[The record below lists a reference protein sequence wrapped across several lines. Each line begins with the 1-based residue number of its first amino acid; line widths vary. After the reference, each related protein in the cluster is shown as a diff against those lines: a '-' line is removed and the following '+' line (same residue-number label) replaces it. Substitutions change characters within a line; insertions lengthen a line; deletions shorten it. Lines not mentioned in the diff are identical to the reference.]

1 MKNIKAL
8 KKDLEI
14 ASEKKEKALNNI
26 ADLGQKLNPLNTES
40 KYITC
45 RKCGSHLSVEYM
57 RKNTRA
63 FVISRLRCPIC
74 YSDTSLYCETSNKR
88 LEAAQHKY
96 MNAEKQEQICKNALD
111 SMLDSMLKNAPAKKQ
126 VSTNDVIDNA
136 IKEVEER
143 LEIIYS
149 EHKTPDYV
157 EIKGE
162 IGGDMICYRVY
173 NDGSIYEK

>member
-8 KKDLEI
+8 KKRSWDCI
-14 ASEKKEKALNNI
+14 RKKGKGTH
-26 ADLGQKLNPLNTES
+26 LGQKLNPLNTES

-45 RKCGSHLSVEYM
+45 RKCGSRLSVEYM

-111 SMLDSMLKNAPAKKQ
+111 SMLDSILKNAPAKKQ

>member
-26 ADLGQKLNPLNTES
+26 VDLGQKLNPLNTES

-45 RKCGSHLSVEYM
+45 RKCGSRLSVEYM

-74 YSDTSLYCETSNKR
+74 YSDTSLYCETS
-88 LEAAQHKY
+88 
-96 MNAEKQEQICKNALD
+96 
-111 SMLDSMLKNAPAKKQ
+111 
-126 VSTNDVIDNA
+126 
-136 IKEVEER
+136 
-143 LEIIYS
+143 
-149 EHKTPDYV
+149 
-157 EIKGE
+157 
-162 IGGDMICYRVY
+162 
-173 NDGSIYEK
+173 

>member
-26 ADLGQKLNPLNTES
+26 VDLGQKLNPLNTES

-45 RKCGSHLSVEYM
+45 RKCGSRLSVEYM

-74 YSDTSLYCETSNKR
+74 YSDTSLYWETSNKR
-88 LEAAQHKY
+88 IEAAQHKY

-111 SMLDSMLKNAPAKKQ
+111 SMLDSILKNAPAKKQ

>member
-45 RKCGSHLSVEYM
+45 RKCGSRLSVEYM

-111 SMLDSMLKNAPAKKQ
+111 SMLDSIADMLDFESERAIARL
-126 VSTNDVIDNA
+126 VSYLEPVMIVVMAVIVGFIIISVIQPIYGSYKA
-136 IKEVEER
+136 I
-143 LEIIYS
+143 
-149 EHKTPDYV
+149 
-157 EIKGE
+157 GAQ
-162 IGGDMICYRVY
+162 G
-173 NDGSIYEK
+173 

>member
-1 MKNIKAL
+1 MLMKIN
-8 KKDLEI
+8 
-14 ASEKKEKALNNI
+14 
-26 ADLGQKLNPLNTES
+26 
-40 KYITC
+40 
-45 RKCGSHLSVEYM
+45 
-57 RKNTRA
+57 
-63 FVISRLRCPIC
+63 
-74 YSDTSLYCETSNKR
+74 SDTSLYCETSNKR